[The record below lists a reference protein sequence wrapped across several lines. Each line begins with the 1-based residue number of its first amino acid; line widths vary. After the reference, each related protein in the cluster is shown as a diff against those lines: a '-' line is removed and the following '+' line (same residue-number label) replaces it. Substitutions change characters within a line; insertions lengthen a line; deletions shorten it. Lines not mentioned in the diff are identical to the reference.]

1 MSPAASGDGWMLE
14 LLGTVNGTAGTHRLA
29 AKTIIDAR
37 GARINPEIAP
47 AAAEFKA
54 VFRASHPMPSNV
66 PEIIILDKRGTPG
79 LCQYTPARFGSKLH
93 KMQVGASLFGCI
105 LHSPQESDHKRMEEL
120 AREPERSRAAY
131 ELARGLLKPGTL
143 PAAHE
148 IFGLPPMAR
157 FQRLPREGGPESRS
171 SYAVEAKPG
180 FIEVTLSKSTS
191 VVSVATSVLALLR
204 QRLSKTA
211 DIEPTGQAPV
221 LPVLQTTS
229 KLQPHEVDDA
239 ALCVARRRCLPE
251 LAASKYYWDELSCE
265 I

>member
-1 MSPAASGDGWMLE
+1 MTPAASSDGWVLE
-14 LLGTVNGTAGTHRLA
+14 LECAGGAASGAAGTQRLVA
-29 AKTIIDAR
+29 ETIIDAR
-37 GARINPEIAP
+37 GARIDPEIAP

-66 PEIIILDKRGTPG
+66 PEIIVLDKRGSPG

-105 LHSPQESDHKRMEEL
+105 LHSPQESDHKRMEGL
-120 AREPERSRAAY
+120 AKDPERCRAAY
-131 ELARGLLKPGTL
+131 ELARGVLKPGTV

-148 IFGLPPMAR
+148 IVCLPPMAR
-157 FQRLPREGGPESRS
+157 FQRLPRDGGTESRS
-171 SYAVEAKPG
+171 SYAAEAKSG

-191 VVSVATSVLALLR
+191 VVSVASSVLALLR
-204 QRLSKTA
+204 QRLPEAA
-211 DIEPTGQAPV
+211 DIESTGQPHV
-221 LPVLQTTS
+221 IQTTS

-239 ALCVARRRCLPE
+239 ARCVALRRYLPE
-251 LAASKYYWDELSCE
+251 LAASKYDWDELSCE